1 MTKIKRYDEEFK
13 QSLVNLYQTGKTQSE
28 LIKDYGISASALGK
42 WIKQYSEVKLEDNSV
57 LTARQI
63 QELMK
68 RNAQL
73 EEENLIPKK
82 SKCHIHAKLKI
93 RLSAVHRLRFEHAI
107 QTLCR
112 VLHVNRSTYYKALK
126 KTKSKREIDNMTYR
140 KLFLDI
146 HIKSKKRFG
155 TRSFKRV
162 LLRDYGIN
170 ISEGRI
176 YRLLKTMSLPKMS
189 TIKPRWKHEKSSQH
203 PKTSNHLKQ
212 QFNHKAPNLVWT
224 TDFTYIS
231 IGHKKHVYL
240 CVILDLFSRKV
251 IAWKLSH
258 KIDAQLAIDTLELA
272 IKNRKPT
279 ESLLFH
285 SDQGSQFKAKSFRKA
300 LDDNHMLAS
309 YSAPG
314 YPYDNSV
321 TEVFFKY
328 FKLRE
333 ANRRQF
339 HNIQE
344 VKLSCFEY
352 IEGFYNNYNPHS
364 ANNFLT
370 PNEKDKRYLQNKSH

>member
-1 MTKIKRYDEEFK
+1 M
-13 QSLVNLYQTGKTQSE
+13 
-28 LIKDYGISASALGK
+28 
-42 WIKQYSEVKLEDNSV
+42 
-57 LTARQI
+57 
-63 QELMK
+63 
-68 RNAQL
+68 
-73 EEENLIPKK
+73 
-82 SKCHIHAKLKI
+82 
-93 RLSAVHRLRFEHAI
+93 
-107 QTLCR
+107 
-112 VLHVNRSTYYKALK
+112 LHVNRSTYYKALK

-176 YRLLKTMSLPKMS
+176 YRLLKTMTLPKMS
-189 TIKPRWKHEKSSQH
+189 TIKPRWQHEKRSQYL
-203 PKTSNHLKQ
+203 KTINHLKQ
-212 QFNHKAPNLVWT
+212 QFNPKAPNRVWT

-231 IGHKKHVYL
+231 IGHKKHVYR